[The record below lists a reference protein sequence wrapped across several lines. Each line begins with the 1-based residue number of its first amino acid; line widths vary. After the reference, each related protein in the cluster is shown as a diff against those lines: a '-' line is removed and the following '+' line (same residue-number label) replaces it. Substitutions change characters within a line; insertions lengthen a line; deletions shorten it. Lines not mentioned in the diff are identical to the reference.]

1 MFVFGNMP
9 PCERCD
15 ARKVYPQTFG
25 EPASYECQYADPA
38 HYCPHV
44 DAWAE
49 LDELETQLAGLV
61 KRIAN
66 SRRRK
71 VMATAIAD
79 GLDEAYEGFDYA
91 AFLRCCYGKPEG
103 VPA

>member
-9 PCERCD
+9 PCEKCD
-15 ARKVYPQTFG
+15 ARKVYAQTRD
-25 EPASYECQYADPA
+25 EPASYECQYGDPEQS
-38 HYCPHV
+38 CPHL
-44 DAWAE
+44 DAWLE
-49 LDELETQLAGLV
+49 LDELEAQLVGLV

-71 VMATAIAD
+71 VMATAVAD